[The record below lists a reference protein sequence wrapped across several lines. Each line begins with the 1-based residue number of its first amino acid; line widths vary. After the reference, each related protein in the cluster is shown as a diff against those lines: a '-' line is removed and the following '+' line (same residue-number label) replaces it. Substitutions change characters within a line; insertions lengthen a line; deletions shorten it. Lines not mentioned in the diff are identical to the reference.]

1 MNQDGWNC
9 FLELCLSTQ
18 DKKLLSSIFTLILTA
33 EERESVATRCLI
45 VKELL
50 AEKKSQRQISKDL
63 HVCIAKITRGSNEL
77 KTISSKL
84 TLFLKEHL
92 SLRGRT

>member
-1 MNQDGWNC
+1 MNQAGWNC

-18 DKKLLSSIFTLILTA
+18 DKKQLSSLFGLILTA

-50 AEKKSQRQISKDL
+50 AEKKPQRQISKDL

-77 KTISSKL
+77 KEISPKL
-84 TLFLKEHL
+84 KEFLKENLL
-92 SLRGRT
+92 SQ